1 MHNVASN
8 KLEHELIICDLDRS
22 IDPPMEFDTT
32 FLGV

>member
-8 KLEHELIICDLDRS
+8 KPKYELIICDLDRS
-22 IDPPMEFDTT
+22 IDPLIEFDKT